1 MLAGAGKCGFMSAV
15 GGILTVRCESSTVDG
30 PMGRV
35 DSVFFSL
42 DSLDSLDSLE
52 LAVDTGD
59 FVPAG
64 NRH

>member
-1 MLAGAGKCGFMSAV
+1 MLAGVGKCGFMSAV

-42 DSLDSLDSLE
+42 DSLDSLE